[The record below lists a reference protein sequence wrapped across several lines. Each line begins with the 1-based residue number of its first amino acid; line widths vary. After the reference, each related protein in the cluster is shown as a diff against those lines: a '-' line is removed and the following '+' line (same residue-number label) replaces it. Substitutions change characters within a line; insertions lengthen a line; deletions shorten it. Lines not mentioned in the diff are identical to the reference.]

1 MKELGSGR
9 GDQGGASI
17 WGLGELEWPT
27 RIEGGGQGRRWK
39 KIDGTASR
47 GPSTGLREGAHSAV
61 VRGIDGLHATLRNGS
76 MGRRWVDD
84 GDWGRGWWCGWL
96 AGAAWRRRRMGK
108 VETSTGGVV
117 SWRGDGR
124 QRIRRGTPVCG
135 GVERDVVVVVVV
147 VVLGLL
153 GEGWQRRRG
162 EGVVG
167 GN

>member
-1 MKELGSGR
+1 
-9 GDQGGASI
+9 
-17 WGLGELEWPT
+17 
-27 RIEGGGQGRRWK
+27 
-39 KIDGTASR
+39 
-47 GPSTGLREGAHSAV
+47 
-61 VRGIDGLHATLRNGS
+61 
-76 MGRRWVDD
+76 
-84 GDWGRGWWCGWL
+84 
-96 AGAAWRRRRMGK
+96 MGK
-108 VETSTGGVV
+108 VETSTGGIV

-147 VVLGLL
+147 VLGLL